1 MKNKMRGKLASWGK
15 NVTGEVGGGRIEIKI
30 PFLESY
36 RQLIQSSFY
45 LAMET
50 SRLLFSSILSLFQM
64 EIEAPLEVLIANSM
78 KYIEYLQSLYLQ
90 NLN

>member
-1 MKNKMRGKLASWGK
+1 
-15 NVTGEVGGGRIEIKI
+15 
-30 PFLESY
+30 
-36 RQLIQSSFY
+36 
-45 LAMET
+45 MET

-90 NLN
+90 NLNLNSF